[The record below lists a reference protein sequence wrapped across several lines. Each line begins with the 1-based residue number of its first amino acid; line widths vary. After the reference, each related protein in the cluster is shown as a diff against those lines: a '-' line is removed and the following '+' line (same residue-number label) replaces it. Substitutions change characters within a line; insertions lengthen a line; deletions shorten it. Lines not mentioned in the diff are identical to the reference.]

1 MSTMSVYT
9 QAAKITCGL
18 ICIAISIPCWFLI
31 GFWMS
36 QPYST
41 SNRLSTQLFL
51 YPAVGFLFFGCV
63 LMCGDAD
70 EEEGNKDE
78 VTPVLGFREDEV

>member
-1 MSTMSVYT
+1 MSTMSVYM
-9 QAAKITCGL
+9 QAAKVTCGL
-18 ICIAISIPCWFLI
+18 ICIGISIPCWFLI

-36 QPYST
+36 QPYSA
-41 SNRLSTQLFL
+41 SNRLVSQLFV
-51 YPAVGFLFFGCV
+51 YPAAGFLLFGCV

-78 VTPVLGFREDEV
+78 VTPVLGFRQNGV